1 MSIWIDKKTTK
12 NEGHIL
18 TYEEYMRKR
27 CVPQTFFKNA
37 LKKMSIYNIITML
50 MYEVRRDINGKEF

>member
-1 MSIWIDKKTTK
+1 
-12 NEGHIL
+12 
-18 TYEEYMRKR
+18 MRKR